1 MKIVQRHSHLNG
13 FEYLM
18 YHKPK
23 IWSEI
28 ERAIK
33 SVNAEACRTKVSE
46 EKTMKGKLLYSPE
59 AMNEAFKLAFNKM
72 KWEQRRTTNWLCEDI
87 NMVKEIVRL

>member
-13 FEYLM
+13 YEYLM
-18 YHKPK
+18 FHQPK

-33 SVNAEACRTKVSE
+33 FVNAERCRTKVSE
-46 EKTMKGKLLYSPE
+46 KP
-59 AMNEAFKLAFNKM
+59 
-72 KWEQRRTTNWLCEDI
+72 
-87 NMVKEIVRL
+87 